1 MVQFIY
7 NPLFKITIGRSRRV
21 PFRCPGHEENPLKT
35 LAGPPQVVR
44 SFPDAA
50 MSNDGGRPSQLAGSP
65 YSQHDSKR
73 SLDSPLE
80 SSKPSKLSR
89 SMPEGEVGAEEAKD
103 RVEEEREIMSQ
114 NPRIQR
120 YLVAV
125 EYIGTRFS
133 GSQKQP
139 NCRTVVG
146 VLEVWAR
153 RLDRFFFLDL

>member
-1 MVQFIY
+1 
-7 NPLFKITIGRSRRV
+7 
-21 PFRCPGHEENPLKT
+21 
-35 LAGPPQVVR
+35 
-44 SFPDAA
+44 

-65 YSQHDSKR
+65 YSQHDAKR